1 MPRSDDARALLALML
16 LQHSRQDAREVEGER
31 VTLEHQDRTRWDRA
45 AIDEAFALGPVPGA
59 ARGAYRV
66 QAELAA
72 VHAVARHADDTDWP
86 AIVTLYD
93 ELLTFTASP
102 VISLNR
108 AIAVGMSNGP
118 LAGLAALD
126 AVAEDERLAGH
137 YLVPAARGD
146 LLARAGL
153 LVEAV
158 QALELAARRAPTQP
172 ERQQLTR
179 RVEELRSRGSTS

>member
-1 MPRSDDARALLALML
+1 L
-16 LQHSRQDAREVEGER
+16 
-31 VTLEHQDRTRWDRA
+31 
-45 AIDEAFALGPVPGA
+45 ALGPVPGA

-72 VHAVARHADDTDWP
+72 VHAVSRHADGTDWP
-86 AIVTLYD
+86 AIVALYD
-93 ELLTFTASP
+93 ELLTFTPSP

-146 LLARAGL
+146 LLAGAGL